1 MRYEKI
7 VNFIKKIYL
16 NKSLNPKSQP
26 LNPIIPL
33 HEPVFIGNEKKYVID
48 TIDSTFVSSIGEYVN
63 KVEEF
68 IAKFTRAKFAI
79 ATVNGTSALYLAL
92 EVIGV
97 NSENEVL
104 TQALT
109 FVATANAISYTGA
122 SPVFIDV
129 DLDTLGMSPI
139 ALEKFLEKNCEVKN
153 GECVN
158 KLTGKI
164 IKACVP
170 MHTFGHPCRID
181 EIKKICDEWSIVL
194 IEDSAESLGSF
205 YKNKHTGTFGKI
217 GVFSFNGNKIVTSG
231 GGGIIIT
238 DDEILAKKAKH
249 LSTTAKL
256 GAGIWD
262 IGDGERVKVSKWEY
276 FHDEIG
282 FNYRM
287 PNINAALLLAQL
299 ENLELFLKKKR
310 ELAKKYKKFFSK
322 LGVKFID
329 EPKNAKSN
337 FWLNAIEFENKKQ
350 RDEFLE
356 YSNSNK
362 VMTRP
367 IWTLMNKLPMY
378 KDALQDE
385 LKNSKYLEEK
395 IVNIPSGVVGI

>member
-7 VNFIKKIYL
+7 VNFIKEIYL

-33 HEPVFIGNEKKYVID
+33 HEPVFVGNEKKYVID
-48 TIDSTFVSSIGEYVN
+48 TIDSTFVSSVGEYVN

-68 IAKFTRAKFAI
+68 IAKFTGAKFAV
-79 ATVNGTSALYLAL
+79 ATVNGTSALHLAL

-97 NSENEVL
+97 NREHEVL

-129 DLDTLGMSPI
+129 DLDTLGMSPT
-139 ALEKFLEKNCEVKN
+139 ALKKFLEKNCEVEN

-181 EIKKICDEWSIVL
+181 EIKKICDEWNIEL
-194 IEDSAESLGSF
+194 IEDSAESLGSL

-217 GVFSFNGNKIVTSG
+217 GIFSFNGNKIVTSG
-231 GGGIIIT
+231 GGGMIVT
-238 DDEILAKKAKH
+238 DDENLAKKTKH

-299 ENLELFLKKKR
+299 ENLEMFLNKKR
-310 ELAKKYKKFFSK
+310 ELAKKYKEFFNE

-356 YSNSNK
+356 YSNSNN

-367 IWTLMNKLPMY
+367 IWILMNKLPMY
-378 KDALQDE
+378 KNALRDE
-385 LKNSKYLEEK
+385 LKNSKYLEER
-395 IVNIPSGVVGI
+395 IVNIPSGVVL